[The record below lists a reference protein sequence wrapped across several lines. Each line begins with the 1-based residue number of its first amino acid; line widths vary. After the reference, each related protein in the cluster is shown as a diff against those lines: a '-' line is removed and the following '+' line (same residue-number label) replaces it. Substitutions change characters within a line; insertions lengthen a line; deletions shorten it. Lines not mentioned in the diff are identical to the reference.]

1 MNLNKH
7 ASGCRLLSKALL
19 TRATATAPSLIGS
32 VHLFVCLSVCLSICL
47 SIAKM
52 RIQKNAIFSKS
63 KQFRAMSLLTTYR
76 KSHMVLGF
84 SNNPSLHP

>member
-19 TRATATAPSLIGS
+19 TTATATAPSLIGS

-52 RIQKNAIFSKS
+52 RKQKTRFSQK
-63 KQFRAMSLLTTYR
+63 
-76 KSHMVLGF
+76 V
-84 SNNPSLHP
+84 SNLELCLY